1 MCWSAEVS
9 AISLFIGI
17 STSAILFLVGSISE
31 KILAGYL
38 AFVSLMQG
46 VEYLLWTNQNCNERH
61 KQTAIAGMSLNLAQ
75 PLVLALLAMWLNPK
89 ANRNLLLAFV
99 GLYIVA
105 ILPSIQLYLSQQ
117 ELQCTHPQSED
128 PHLVWRWTTLPNEVF
143 YHGAYLLTLCAVA
156 WVGLPNPF
164 YGKLF
169 AVGLLG
175 SYTASRI
182 LYERSVFGSTW
193 CWFVNLAPSSL
204 LALRALNLA

>member
-9 AISLFIGI
+9 AISLFIGL
-17 STSAILFLVGSISE
+17 STSTLLFSIGTPSE
-31 KILAGYL
+31 KILAAYL

-46 VEYLLWTNQNCNERH
+46 IEYLLWTNQTCNTQH

-75 PLVLALLAMWLNPK
+75 PIVLAALAMWLNPK
-89 ANRNLLLAFV
+89 ANRNLLLAFA

-117 ELQCTHPQSED
+117 ELQCTHPREED
-128 PHLVWRWTTLPNEVF
+128 PHLVWRWTTLPNEAF
-143 YHGAYLLTLCAVA
+143 YHGVYLLTLCAVA
-156 WVGLPNPF
+156 WIGLPNPI

-169 AVGLLG
+169 TVGLLG
-175 SYTASRI
+175 SYAASRI
-182 LYERSVFGSTW
+182 LYERSVFGSMW

-204 LALRALNLA
+204 LALRYAI